1 MIAPRLFACALGA
14 ICLTAL
20 PARLDAATTVDARL
34 AVLRGLDKITG
45 RITTLTTPVGDTV
58 RFVSLAII
66 VRACRTR
73 TPEETPEGAAFLD
86 ITDIKPNQPPADI
99 FRGWM
104 FASSPAVSAMDH
116 PVYDIWVLECREP
129 LPQQPDSANPIETG

>member
-1 MIAPRLFACALGA
+1 MSLSKRFVLGCAIAASLGVSPSHA
-14 ICLTAL
+14 GTDIDT
-20 PARLDAATTVDARL
+20 RL

-58 RFVSLAII
+58 RFGSLAII

-73 TPEETPEGAAFLD
+73 PPEEPPENAAFLD
-86 ITDIKPNQPPADI
+86 IADIKPNQPPVDV

-104 FASSPAVSAMDH
+104 YASSPAVSAMDH
-116 PVYDIWVLECREP
+116 PVYDIWVLECKEP
-129 LPQQPDSANPIETG
+129 LQGPADTGNPIETG

>member
-1 MIAPRLFACALGA
+1 MNGFKRIVLGCGFAACLGV
-14 ICLTAL
+14 
-20 PARLDAATTVDARL
+20 PASNAATDIDTRL

-58 RFVSLAII
+58 RFGSLAII

-73 TPEETPEGAAFLD
+73 PPEEPPESAAFLD
-86 ITDIKPNQPPADI
+86 IADIKPNQPPVDV

-104 FASSPAVSAMDH
+104 YASSPAVSAMDH
-116 PVYDIWVLECREP
+116 PVYDIWVLECKEP
-129 LPQQPDSANPIETG
+129 ISPPADTGNPIETG